1 MMKNITIIIPVYNEE
16 LSINSLYSELKS
28 VADNHFNEYE
38 VIYSVEFNISP
49 PSEIG
54 KAENI
59 TLYRDYSFDE
69 NQVMGNT
76 DREDSIKK
84 EMISTAATLIIN
96 KLIKLSCNSQ
106 KIVSINKLLESLSYK
121 SIVNRG
127 YSVIKNSKEKILKSK
142 KDILSDKKLIIET
155 KFGILQSDLST
166 EKNE

>member
-1 MMKNITIIIPVYNEE
+1 MMSILYRNLVLILILVGVTSCGYTLRGNLALNESIEEISVY
-16 LSINSLYSELKS
+16 SSRYSELTNSINILLTNNNIRTSGQKNPSNYRIQIFSESFNRRQLS
-28 VADNHFNEYE
+28 VNLSGRVNEYE

-76 DREDSIKK
+76 NREDSIKK

-96 KLIKLSCNSQ
+96 KLIAQTNSM
-106 KIVSINKLLESLSYK
+106 
-121 SIVNRG
+121 
-127 YSVIKNSKEKILKSK
+127 
-142 KDILSDKKLIIET
+142 
-155 KFGILQSDLST
+155 
-166 EKNE
+166 